1 MTKLVI
7 GLEMH
12 AEMKS
17 TTKVFSPSSNVY
29 NKMANVNINEIDLAF
44 PGFMPSLNEECVK
57 KAVEMALILKCD
69 VAKYMIFDRKNYYY
83 PDLPKGYQITQNT
96 RPVGINGNL
105 EVSLNGSKFNVEILD
120 IHLEED
126 AAALDHLPTFSLID
140 YNRAGV
146 PLLETVTAPC
156 MHSADEAIAF
166 LETMCRIYKYTGIS
180 EADTKKGQIRCDV
193 NVNLMDD
200 NGNYITPKVEIKNV
214 NSLANVKLAILY
226 EEKRQLES
234 LKNNEPLYQE
244 TRRFDESS
252 GTTIHM
258 RSKAD
263 AIDYKYFVEPNIPP
277 YEITDDFIENIRKT
291 IPVLADARKDNYM
304 NNLGLDEYN
313 ANILIKDINI
323 ANYFE
328 KCVEVGIKPIIAANY
343 INGIITSYIN
353 EKDININDFYL
364 KPEYLKQIND
374 AKESGILS
382 SKGVKEVFYKSLEE
396 KEEPKNFISKE
407 DAQVSDENLIESII
421 DNILSSHEKEIT
433 IRSRGADAALPAVHG
448 LRRRSL
454 LAGRP
459 QRRTGRRGQR
469 GYRER
474 LQRF

>member
-244 TRRFDESS
+244 TRRFDETS
-252 GTTIHM
+252 GTTVHM

-291 IPVLADARKDNYM
+291 IPVLADIRKDNYM
-304 NNLGLDEYN
+304 NNLCLDEYN

-364 KPEYLKQIND
+364 KPEFLKQIND

-421 DNILSSHEKEIT
+421 DRILSSHEKEIT
-433 IRSRGADAALPAVHG
+433 EYKNGRTNIFDFFVGQVMKETRGKANPIITKD
-448 LRRRSL
+448 L
-454 LAGRP
+454 LHKK
-459 QRRTGRRGQR
+459 
-469 GYRER
+469 
-474 LQRF
+474 LD

>member
-57 KAVEMALILKCD
+57 KAVKMALILKCD

-291 IPVLADARKDNYM
+291 IPVLADIRKDNYM

-396 KEEPKNFISKE
+396 KKEPKNFISKE

-421 DNILSSHEKEIT
+421 DRILSSHEKEILEYKNGRT
-433 IRSRGADAALPAVHG
+433 NIFDFFVGQVMKETRGKANPIITKD
-448 LRRRSL
+448 L
-454 LAGRP
+454 LHKK
-459 QRRTGRRGQR
+459 
-469 GYRER
+469 
-474 LQRF
+474 LD

>member
-226 EEKRQLES
+226 EEKRQFEALQ
-234 LKNNEPLYQE
+234 NNEPLYQE
-244 TRRFDESS
+244 TRRFDEVSS
-252 GTTIHM
+252 TTVHM

-277 YEITDDFIENIRKT
+277 YEITDEFVENIRKT

-396 KEEPKNFISKE
+396 EKEPKNFISKE

-421 DNILSSHEKEIT
+421 DRILSSHEKEILEYKNGRT
-433 IRSRGADAALPAVHG
+433 NIFDFFVGQVMKETRGKANPIITKD
-448 LRRRSL
+448 L
-454 LAGRP
+454 LHKK
-459 QRRTGRRGQR
+459 
-469 GYRER
+469 
-474 LQRF
+474 LD

>member
-1 MTKLVI
+1 MTKLVV

-17 TTKVFSPSSNVY
+17 ATKVFSPSSNVY

-105 EVSLNGSKFNVEILD
+105 EVSLKGTKFNVEILD

-166 LETMCRIYKYTGIS
+166 LETMCRIYKYTDIS

-200 NGNYITPKVEIKNV
+200 NGNYITPKVEVKNV

-226 EEKRQLES
+226 EEKRQLEA
-234 LKNNEPLYQE
+234 LANNEPLYQE
-244 TRRFDESS
+244 TRRFDEAS
-252 GTTIHM
+252 GMTVHM

-277 YEITDDFIENIRKT
+277 YEITDEFVENIRKN

-304 NNLGLDEYN
+304 SNLGLDEYN

-328 KCVEVGIKPIIAANY
+328 KCVEVGIKPKDAANY

-396 KEEPKNFISKE
+396 KKEPKNFISKE

-421 DNILSSHEKEIT
+421 DSILSSHEKEIT
-433 IRSRGADAALPAVHG
+433 EYKNGRTNIFDFFVGEVMKETRGKANPIITKH
-448 LRRRSL
+448 L
-454 LAGRP
+454 LHKK
-459 QRRTGRRGQR
+459 
-469 GYRER
+469 
-474 LQRF
+474 LD

>member
-244 TRRFDESS
+244 TRRFDEPS

-291 IPVLADARKDNYM
+291 IPVLADIRKDNYM

-353 EKDININDFYL
+353 EKDININDLYL

-396 KEEPKNFISKE
+396 EKEPKNFISKD

-421 DNILSSHEKEIT
+421 DRILSSHEKEILEYKNGRT
-433 IRSRGADAALPAVHG
+433 NIFDFFVGQVMKETRGKANPIITKD
-448 LRRRSL
+448 L
-454 LAGRP
+454 LHKK
-459 QRRTGRRGQR
+459 
-469 GYRER
+469 
-474 LQRF
+474 LD

>member
-126 AAALDHLPTFSLID
+126 AAALDHLPAFSLID

-291 IPVLADARKDNYM
+291 IPVLADIRKDNYM

-323 ANYFE
+323 VNYFE

-396 KEEPKNFISKE
+396 EKEPKNFISKE

-421 DNILSSHEKEIT
+421 DNILSSHEKEILEYKNGRT
-433 IRSRGADAALPAVHG
+433 NIFDFFVGQVMKETRGKANPIITKD
-448 LRRRSL
+448 L
-454 LAGRP
+454 LHKK
-459 QRRTGRRGQR
+459 
-469 GYRER
+469 
-474 LQRF
+474 LD

>member
-69 VAKYMIFDRKNYYY
+69 VAKYMLFDRKNYYY

-126 AAALDHLPTFSLID
+126 AAALDHLQTFSLID

-166 LETMCRIYKYTGIS
+166 LETMCRMYKYTDIS

-226 EEKRQLES
+226 EEKRQLEA
-234 LKNNEPLYQE
+234 LQNNEPLYQE
-244 TRRFDESS
+244 TRRFDETS
-252 GTTIHM
+252 GTTVHM

-277 YEITDDFIENIRKT
+277 YEITDEFVENIRKT

-304 NNLGLDEYN
+304 SNLGLDEYN

-374 AKESGILS
+374 AKESGVLS

-396 KEEPKNFISKE
+396 EKEPKNFISKE

-421 DNILSSHEKEIT
+421 DRILSSHEKEILEYKNGRT
-433 IRSRGADAALPAVHG
+433 NIFDFFVGEVMKETRGKANPIITKD
-448 LRRRSL
+448 L
-454 LAGRP
+454 LHKK
-459 QRRTGRRGQR
+459 
-469 GYRER
+469 
-474 LQRF
+474 LD

>member
-291 IPVLADARKDNYM
+291 IPVLADIRKDNYM

-374 AKESGILS
+374 AKESEILS

-396 KEEPKNFISKE
+396 KKEPKNFISKE

-421 DNILSSHEKEIT
+421 DRILSSHEKEIT
-433 IRSRGADAALPAVHG
+433 EYKNGRTNIFDFFVGQVMKETRGKANPIITKD
-448 LRRRSL
+448 L
-454 LAGRP
+454 LHKK
-459 QRRTGRRGQR
+459 
-469 GYRER
+469 
-474 LQRF
+474 LD

>member
-214 NSLANVKLAILY
+214 NNLANVKLAILY

-244 TRRFDESS
+244 TRRFDETS
-252 GTTIHM
+252 GTTVHM

-291 IPVLADARKDNYM
+291 IPVLADIRKDNYM

-433 IRSRGADAALPAVHG
+433 EYKNGRTNIFDFFVGQVMKETRGKANPIITKD
-448 LRRRSL
+448 L
-454 LAGRP
+454 LHKK
-459 QRRTGRRGQR
+459 
-469 GYRER
+469 
-474 LQRF
+474 LD

>member
-69 VAKYMIFDRKNYYY
+69 VAKYMLFDRKNYYY

-291 IPVLADARKDNYM
+291 IPVLADIRKDNYM

-433 IRSRGADAALPAVHG
+433 EYKNGRTNIFDFFVGQVMKETRGKANPIITKD
-448 LRRRSL
+448 L
-454 LAGRP
+454 LHKK
-459 QRRTGRRGQR
+459 
-469 GYRER
+469 
-474 LQRF
+474 LD

>member
-214 NSLANVKLAILY
+214 NNLANVKLAILY

-244 TRRFDESS
+244 TRRFDETS
-252 GTTIHM
+252 GTTVHM

-291 IPVLADARKDNYM
+291 IPVLADIRKDNYM
-304 NNLGLDEYN
+304 NNLCLDEYN

-396 KEEPKNFISKE
+396 KKEPKNFISKE

-421 DNILSSHEKEIT
+421 DRILSSHEKEILEYKNGRT
-433 IRSRGADAALPAVHG
+433 NIFDFFVGQVMKETRGKANPIITKD
-448 LRRRSL
+448 L
-454 LAGRP
+454 LHKK
-459 QRRTGRRGQR
+459 
-469 GYRER
+469 
-474 LQRF
+474 LD

>member
-291 IPVLADARKDNYM
+291 IPVLADIRKDNYM
-304 NNLGLDEYN
+304 SNLGLDEYN

-396 KEEPKNFISKE
+396 KKEPKNFISKE

-421 DNILSSHEKEIT
+421 DRILSSHEKEILEYKNGRT
-433 IRSRGADAALPAVHG
+433 NIFDFFVGQVMKETRGKANPIITKD
-448 LRRRSL
+448 L
-454 LAGRP
+454 LHKK
-459 QRRTGRRGQR
+459 
-469 GYRER
+469 
-474 LQRF
+474 LD

>member
-291 IPVLADARKDNYM
+291 IPVLADIRKDNYM

-328 KCVEVGIKPIIAANY
+328 KCVEVGIKPIMAANY

-396 KEEPKNFISKE
+396 EKEPKNFISKE

-421 DNILSSHEKEIT
+421 DRILSSHEKEILEYKNGRT
-433 IRSRGADAALPAVHG
+433 NIFDFFVGQVMKETRGKANPIITKD
-448 LRRRSL
+448 L
-454 LAGRP
+454 LHKK
-459 QRRTGRRGQR
+459 
-469 GYRER
+469 
-474 LQRF
+474 LD

>member
-374 AKESGILS
+374 AKVSGILS

-396 KEEPKNFISKE
+396 KKEPKNFISKE

-421 DNILSSHEKEIT
+421 DRILSSHEKEIT
-433 IRSRGADAALPAVHG
+433 EYKNGRTNIFDFFVGQVMKETRGKANPIITKD
-448 LRRRSL
+448 L
-454 LAGRP
+454 LHKK
-459 QRRTGRRGQR
+459 
-469 GYRER
+469 
-474 LQRF
+474 LD

>member
-244 TRRFDESS
+244 TRRFDETS

-263 AIDYKYFVEPNIPP
+263 AIDYNYFVEPNIPP

-291 IPVLADARKDNYM
+291 IPVLADIRKDNYM
-304 NNLGLDEYN
+304 NNLCLDEYN

-396 KEEPKNFISKE
+396 KKEPKNFISKE

-421 DNILSSHEKEIT
+421 DRILSSHEKEIT
-433 IRSRGADAALPAVHG
+433 EYKNGRTNIFDFFVGQVMKETRGKANPIITKD
-448 LRRRSL
+448 L
-454 LAGRP
+454 LHKK
-459 QRRTGRRGQR
+459 
-469 GYRER
+469 
-474 LQRF
+474 LD

>member
-29 NKMANVNINEIDLAF
+29 NKMANVNVNEIDLAF

-244 TRRFDESS
+244 TRRFDETS
-252 GTTIHM
+252 GTTVHM

-277 YEITDDFIENIRKT
+277 YEITDEFVENIRKT
-291 IPVLADARKDNYM
+291 IPVLADIRKDNYM

-396 KEEPKNFISKE
+396 EKEPKNFISIE

-421 DNILSSHEKEIT
+421 DRILSSHEKEILEYKNGRT
-433 IRSRGADAALPAVHG
+433 NIFDFFVGQVMKETRGKANPIITKD
-448 LRRRSL
+448 L
-454 LAGRP
+454 LHKK
-459 QRRTGRRGQR
+459 
-469 GYRER
+469 
-474 LQRF
+474 LD

>member
-193 NVNLMDD
+193 NVNIMDD

-263 AIDYKYFVEPNIPP
+263 AIDYNYFVEPNIPP

-291 IPVLADARKDNYM
+291 IPVLADIRKDNYM
-304 NNLGLDEYN
+304 NNLCLDEYN

-396 KEEPKNFISKE
+396 KKEPKNFISKE

-421 DNILSSHEKEIT
+421 DRILSSHEKEIT
-433 IRSRGADAALPAVHG
+433 EYKNGRTNIFDFFVGQVMKETRGKANPIITKD
-448 LRRRSL
+448 L
-454 LAGRP
+454 LHKK
-459 QRRTGRRGQR
+459 
-469 GYRER
+469 
-474 LQRF
+474 LD

>member
-291 IPVLADARKDNYM
+291 IPVLADIRKDNYM

-396 KEEPKNFISKE
+396 EKEPKNFISKE

-433 IRSRGADAALPAVHG
+433 EYKNGRTNIFDFFVGQVMKETRGKANPIITKD
-448 LRRRSL
+448 L
-454 LAGRP
+454 LHKK
-459 QRRTGRRGQR
+459 
-469 GYRER
+469 
-474 LQRF
+474 LD

>member
-291 IPVLADARKDNYM
+291 IPVLADIRKDNYM

-328 KCVEVGIKPIIAANY
+328 KCVEVGIKPIEAANY

-396 KEEPKNFISKE
+396 EKEPKNFISKD

-421 DNILSSHEKEIT
+421 DRILSSHEKEILEYKNGRT
-433 IRSRGADAALPAVHG
+433 NIFDFFVGQVMKETRGKANPIITKD
-448 LRRRSL
+448 L
-454 LAGRP
+454 LHKK
-459 QRRTGRRGQR
+459 
-469 GYRER
+469 
-474 LQRF
+474 LD

>member
-146 PLLETVTAPC
+146 PLLEAVTAPC
-156 MHSADEAIAF
+156 MHSADEAVAF

-244 TRRFDESS
+244 TRRFDETS
-252 GTTIHM
+252 GTTVHM

-277 YEITDDFIENIRKT
+277 YEITDDFIENIRKA
-291 IPVLADARKDNYM
+291 IPVLADIRKDNYM

-396 KEEPKNFISKE
+396 EKEPKNFISKE

-421 DNILSSHEKEIT
+421 DRILSSHEKEILEYKNGRT
-433 IRSRGADAALPAVHG
+433 NIFDFFVGQVMKETRGKANPIITKD
-448 LRRRSL
+448 L
-454 LAGRP
+454 LHKK
-459 QRRTGRRGQR
+459 
-469 GYRER
+469 
-474 LQRF
+474 LD

>member
-105 EVSLNGSKFNVEILD
+105 DVSLNGSKFNVEILD

-291 IPVLADARKDNYM
+291 IPVLADIRKDNYM

-396 KEEPKNFISKE
+396 EKEPKNFISKD

-421 DNILSSHEKEIT
+421 DRILSSHEKEILEYKNGRT
-433 IRSRGADAALPAVHG
+433 NIFDFFVGQVMKETRGKANPIITKD
-448 LRRRSL
+448 L
-454 LAGRP
+454 LHKK
-459 QRRTGRRGQR
+459 
-469 GYRER
+469 
-474 LQRF
+474 LD

>member
-69 VAKYMIFDRKNYYY
+69 VAKYMLFDRKNYYY

-126 AAALDHLPTFSLID
+126 AAALDHLQTFSLID

-166 LETMCRIYKYTGIS
+166 LETMCRIYKYTDIS

-226 EEKRQLES
+226 EEKRQLEA
-234 LKNNEPLYQE
+234 LQNNEPLYQE
-244 TRRFDESS
+244 TRRFDETS
-252 GTTIHM
+252 GTTVHM

-277 YEITDDFIENIRKT
+277 YEITDEFVENIRKT

-304 NNLGLDEYN
+304 SNLGLDEYN
-313 ANILIKDINI
+313 ANILIKDLNI

-374 AKESGILS
+374 AKESGVLS

-396 KEEPKNFISKE
+396 KKEPKNFISKE

-421 DNILSSHEKEIT
+421 DNILSSHEKEILEYKNGRT
-433 IRSRGADAALPAVHG
+433 NIFDFFVGQVMKETRGKANPIITKD
-448 LRRRSL
+448 L
-454 LAGRP
+454 LHKK
-459 QRRTGRRGQR
+459 
-469 GYRER
+469 
-474 LQRF
+474 LD

>member
-83 PDLPKGYQITQNT
+83 PDLPKGYQITQNI

-244 TRRFDESS
+244 TRRFDETS

-291 IPVLADARKDNYM
+291 IPVLADIRKDNYM
-304 NNLGLDEYN
+304 NNLCLDEYN

-364 KPEYLKQIND
+364 KPEFLKQIND

-396 KEEPKNFISKE
+396 KKEPKNFISKE

-421 DNILSSHEKEIT
+421 DRILSSHEKEILEYKNGRT
-433 IRSRGADAALPAVHG
+433 NIFDFFVGQVMKETRGKANPIITKD
-448 LRRRSL
+448 L
-454 LAGRP
+454 LHKK
-459 QRRTGRRGQR
+459 
-469 GYRER
+469 
-474 LQRF
+474 LD

>member
-234 LKNNEPLYQE
+234 LKNNESLYQE

-291 IPVLADARKDNYM
+291 IPVLADIRKDNYM

-396 KEEPKNFISKE
+396 EKEPKNFISKD

-421 DNILSSHEKEIT
+421 DRILSSHEKEILEYKNGRT
-433 IRSRGADAALPAVHG
+433 NIFDFFVGQVMKETRGKANPIITKD
-448 LRRRSL
+448 L
-454 LAGRP
+454 LHKK
-459 QRRTGRRGQR
+459 
-469 GYRER
+469 
-474 LQRF
+474 LD

>member
-214 NSLANVKLAILY
+214 NNLANVKLAILY

-244 TRRFDESS
+244 TRRFDETS
-252 GTTIHM
+252 GTTVHM

-291 IPVLADARKDNYM
+291 IPVLADIRKDNYM
-304 NNLGLDEYN
+304 INLGLDEYN

-433 IRSRGADAALPAVHG
+433 EYKNGRTNIFDFFVGQVMKETRGKANPIITKD
-448 LRRRSL
+448 L
-454 LAGRP
+454 LHKK
-459 QRRTGRRGQR
+459 
-469 GYRER
+469 
-474 LQRF
+474 LD

>member
-126 AAALDHLPTFSLID
+126 AAALDHLPTFSLTD

-244 TRRFDESS
+244 TRRFDETS
-252 GTTIHM
+252 GTTVHM

-263 AIDYKYFVEPNIPP
+263 AIDYKYFVEPNIPL

-291 IPVLADARKDNYM
+291 IPVLADIRKDNYM

-396 KEEPKNFISKE
+396 EKEPKNFISKD

-421 DNILSSHEKEIT
+421 DRILSSHEKEILEYKNGRT
-433 IRSRGADAALPAVHG
+433 NIFDFFVGQVMKETRGKANPIITKD
-448 LRRRSL
+448 L
-454 LAGRP
+454 LHKK
-459 QRRTGRRGQR
+459 
-469 GYRER
+469 
-474 LQRF
+474 LD

>member
-291 IPVLADARKDNYM
+291 IPVLADIRKDNYM

-313 ANILIKDINI
+313 ANILIKEINI

-364 KPEYLKQIND
+364 KPEFLKQIND

-396 KEEPKNFISKE
+396 KKEPKNFISKE

-421 DNILSSHEKEIT
+421 DRILSSHEKEIT
-433 IRSRGADAALPAVHG
+433 EYKNGRTNIFDFFVGQVMKETRGKANPIITKD
-448 LRRRSL
+448 L
-454 LAGRP
+454 LHKK
-459 QRRTGRRGQR
+459 
-469 GYRER
+469 
-474 LQRF
+474 LD

>member
-226 EEKRQLES
+226 EEKRQLEA
-234 LKNNEPLYQE
+234 LQNNEPLYQE
-244 TRRFDESS
+244 TRRFDEVS
-252 GTTIHM
+252 GTTVHM

-277 YEITDDFIENIRKT
+277 YEITDEFVENIRKT

-304 NNLGLDEYN
+304 SNLGLDEYN

-328 KCVEVGIKPIIAANY
+328 KCVEVGIKPIEAANY

-396 KEEPKNFISKE
+396 EKEPKNFISKD

-421 DNILSSHEKEIT
+421 DRILSSHEKEILEYKNGRT
-433 IRSRGADAALPAVHG
+433 NIFDFFVGQVMKETRGKANPIITKD
-448 LRRRSL
+448 L
-454 LAGRP
+454 LHKK
-459 QRRTGRRGQR
+459 
-469 GYRER
+469 
-474 LQRF
+474 LD

>member
-44 PGFMPSLNEECVK
+44 PGFMPSSNPECVK

-244 TRRFDESS
+244 TRRFDETS

-277 YEITDDFIENIRKT
+277 YEITDEFVENIRKT
-291 IPVLADARKDNYM
+291 IPVLADIRKDNYM

-396 KEEPKNFISKE
+396 EKEPKNFISKE

-421 DNILSSHEKEIT
+421 DRILSSHEKEILEYKNGRT
-433 IRSRGADAALPAVHG
+433 NIFDFFVGQVMKETRGKANPIITKD
-448 LRRRSL
+448 L
-454 LAGRP
+454 LHKK
-459 QRRTGRRGQR
+459 
-469 GYRER
+469 
-474 LQRF
+474 LD

>member
-291 IPVLADARKDNYM
+291 IPVLADARKDNYI

-421 DNILSSHEKEIT
+421 DRILSSHEKEIT
-433 IRSRGADAALPAVHG
+433 EYKNGRTNIFDFFVGQVMKETRGKANPIITKD
-448 LRRRSL
+448 L
-454 LAGRP
+454 LHKK
-459 QRRTGRRGQR
+459 
-469 GYRER
+469 
-474 LQRF
+474 LD

>member
-244 TRRFDESS
+244 TRRFDETS

-263 AIDYKYFVEPNIPP
+263 AIYYKYFVEPNIPP
-277 YEITDDFIENIRKT
+277 YEITDEFVENIRKT
-291 IPVLADARKDNYM
+291 IPVLADIRKDNYM

-396 KEEPKNFISKE
+396 EKEPKNFISKD

-421 DNILSSHEKEIT
+421 DRILSSHEKEILEYKNGRT
-433 IRSRGADAALPAVHG
+433 NIFDFFVGQVMKETRGKANPIITKD
-448 LRRRSL
+448 L
-454 LAGRP
+454 LHKK
-459 QRRTGRRGQR
+459 
-469 GYRER
+469 
-474 LQRF
+474 LD

>member
-105 EVSLNGSKFNVEILD
+105 EVSLNSSKFNVEILD

-252 GTTIHM
+252 GTTVHM

-277 YEITDDFIENIRKT
+277 YEITDEFVENIRKT
-291 IPVLADARKDNYM
+291 IPVLADIRKDNYM

-328 KCVEVGIKPIIAANY
+328 KCVELGIKPIIAANY

-396 KEEPKNFISKE
+396 EKEPKNFISKE

-421 DNILSSHEKEIT
+421 DRILSSHEKEILEYKNGRT
-433 IRSRGADAALPAVHG
+433 NIFDFFVGQVMKETRGKANPIITKD
-448 LRRRSL
+448 L
-454 LAGRP
+454 LHKK
-459 QRRTGRRGQR
+459 
-469 GYRER
+469 
-474 LQRF
+474 LD

>member
-214 NSLANVKLAILY
+214 NNLANVKLAILY

-244 TRRFDESS
+244 TRRFDETS
-252 GTTIHM
+252 GTTVHM

-291 IPVLADARKDNYM
+291 IPVLADIRKDNYM

-374 AKESGILS
+374 AKESEILS

-396 KEEPKNFISKE
+396 KKEPKNFISKE

-433 IRSRGADAALPAVHG
+433 EYKNGRTNIFDFFVGQVMKETRGKANPIITKD
-448 LRRRSL
+448 L
-454 LAGRP
+454 LHKK
-459 QRRTGRRGQR
+459 
-469 GYRER
+469 
-474 LQRF
+474 LD

>member
-105 EVSLNGSKFNVEILD
+105 EVSLNGTKFNVEILD

-166 LETMCRIYKYTGIS
+166 LETMCRIYKYTDIS

-226 EEKRQLES
+226 EEKRQLEA
-234 LKNNEPLYQE
+234 LQNNEPLYQE
-244 TRRFDESS
+244 TRRFDEVS
-252 GTTIHM
+252 GTTVHM

-277 YEITDDFIENIRKT
+277 YEITNEFVENIRKT

-304 NNLGLDEYN
+304 SNLGLDEYN

-328 KCVEVGIKPIIAANY
+328 KCVEVGIKPIEAANY

-364 KPEYLKQIND
+364 KPEFLKQIND
-374 AKESGILS
+374 AKESGVLS
-382 SKGVKEVFYKSLEE
+382 SKQVKEVFYKSLEE
-396 KEEPKNFISKE
+396 EKEPKNFISKE

-421 DNILSSHEKEIT
+421 DRILSSHEKEILEYKNGRT
-433 IRSRGADAALPAVHG
+433 NIFDFFVGQVMKETRGKANPIITKE
-448 LRRRSL
+448 L
-454 LAGRP
+454 LHKK
-459 QRRTGRRGQR
+459 
-469 GYRER
+469 
-474 LQRF
+474 LD

>member
-244 TRRFDESS
+244 TRRFDETS
-252 GTTIHM
+252 GTTVHM

-277 YEITDDFIENIRKT
+277 YEITDDFIENIKKA
-291 IPVLADARKDNYM
+291 IPVLADIRKDNYM

-396 KEEPKNFISKE
+396 EKEPKNFISKE

-421 DNILSSHEKEIT
+421 DRILSSHEKEILEYKNGRT
-433 IRSRGADAALPAVHG
+433 NIFDFFVGQVMKETRGKANPIITKD
-448 LRRRSL
+448 L
-454 LAGRP
+454 LHKK
-459 QRRTGRRGQR
+459 
-469 GYRER
+469 
-474 LQRF
+474 LD

>member
-69 VAKYMIFDRKNYYY
+69 VAKYIIFDRKNYYY

-291 IPVLADARKDNYM
+291 IPVLADIRKDNYM

-396 KEEPKNFISKE
+396 EKEPKNFISKE

-421 DNILSSHEKEIT
+421 DRILSSHEKEILEYKNGRT
-433 IRSRGADAALPAVHG
+433 NIFDFFVGQVMKETRGKANPIITKD
-448 LRRRSL
+448 L
-454 LAGRP
+454 LHKK
-459 QRRTGRRGQR
+459 
-469 GYRER
+469 
-474 LQRF
+474 LD

>member
-244 TRRFDESS
+244 TRRFDETS
-252 GTTIHM
+252 GTTVHM

-291 IPVLADARKDNYM
+291 IPVLADIRKDNYM
-304 NNLGLDEYN
+304 NNLCLDEYN

-396 KEEPKNFISKE
+396 EKEPKNFISKE

-421 DNILSSHEKEIT
+421 DRILSSHEKEIT
-433 IRSRGADAALPAVHG
+433 EYKNGRTNIFDFFVGQVMKETRGKANPIITKD
-448 LRRRSL
+448 L
-454 LAGRP
+454 LHKK
-459 QRRTGRRGQR
+459 
-469 GYRER
+469 
-474 LQRF
+474 LD